1 MAITALWWIYRNPGS
16 VVSKSMEQELEESV
30 CKMEVVIS
38 SSVRMGGK
46 RTKWVDSGL
55 VSWPKVWLFLV
66 SCFWTYLPTPVGK
79 DLLGVGWPRS

>member
-1 MAITALWWIYRNPGS
+1 
-16 VVSKSMEQELEESV
+16 MEQELEESV

-46 RTKWVDSGL
+46 RAKWVDSGL

-66 SCFWTYLPTPVGK
+66 SCFWTYLLLVSLLPVGK